1 MAMFG
6 VICAAIMY
14 FGAPIL
20 ATDDIIGALLHGSK
34 SDPRQVA
41 VMRSLS
47 YAVLI
52 ILIFRD
58 FQFFRVSC
66 VGIFKVM
73 QI

>member
-52 ILIFRD
+52 ISL
-58 FQFFRVSC
+58 Q
-66 VGIFKVM
+66 K
-73 QI
+73 